1 MEKVLDDTFHSLD
14 IKQII
19 FSSEFVAKNQKIEF
33 TKVDNDY
40 VLSYQPDTE
49 KIEDKKNLYEIMN
62 TKFEDL

>member
-40 VLSYQPDTE
+40 VLSY
-49 KIEDKKNLYEIMN
+49 
-62 TKFEDL
+62 